1 MKKEKCIKLL
11 LIIFL
16 FVFIFQHLSN
26 LIVFFFTV
34 YFHINVLILSTNVQM
49 YYFFLMAL
57 LCLHKIDNDEQ
68 NMSKSRKIQQKNNLF
83 NFPLI
88 SGWANVH
95 ICPSALNS

>member
-34 YFHINVLILSTNVQM
+34 YFHINVLILSTNVL
-49 YYFFLMAL
+49 FFLMAL

-68 NMSKSRKIQQKNNLF
+68 NMSKLRKIQQKKNSF
-83 NFPLI
+83 NFLLI
-88 SGWANVH
+88 SGWANV
-95 ICPSALNS
+95 